1 MEKIKEYCKANDL
14 ALYICDKYKTEYK
27 HEISGI
33 KLQKSL
39 YFLFAYWGAF
49 VRKSNKDNSI
59 EEKISLPE
67 YLFNDEIQAW
77 TYGPVV
83 SNVYRNIESIKLFS
97 DDSEITKIKQQLS
110 QKTSIYCFINDLL
123 KDIFEI
129 SDFKLVDMSHQ
140 DKCWRDNYI
149 ESDEKHNRV
158 IDKESIINEY
168 FSKI

>member
-1 MEKIKEYCKANDL
+1 MKKENIYCDASDL
-14 ALYICDKYKTEYK
+14 ALYISDKYKSDYGR
-27 HEISGI
+27 EISGI

-49 VRKSNKDNSI
+49 VRKSNCDNSV
-59 EEKISLPE
+59 EEKLSLPE
-67 YLFNDEIQAW
+67 YLFEDKIEAW

-83 SNVYRNIESIKLFS
+83 PNVYRNIEAIKEFS
-97 DDSEITKIKQQLS
+97 DESELDKIRQRLS
-110 QKTSIYCFINDLL
+110 RDESIFAFINDLL

-140 DKCWRDNYI
+140 DKCWKDNYV
-149 ESDEKHNRV
+149 ETDERHART

>member
-1 MEKIKEYCKANDL
+1 MKNSNVYCNAIDL
-14 ALYICDKYKTEYK
+14 ALYICEKYKSKHK

-49 VRKSNKDNSI
+49 VRKSNSDNSV
-59 EEKISLPE
+59 EEKIELPE
-67 YLFNDEIQAW
+67 YLFNDEIEAW

-83 SNVYRNIESIKLFS
+83 SNVYRNIEIIKNFS
-97 DDSEITKIKQQLS
+97 DESEIVEIKQKLS
-110 QKTSIYCFINDLL
+110 QNNSIFGFINDLL

-140 DKCWRDNYI
+140 DKCWKDNYI
-149 ESDEKHNRV
+149 ESDERHNR
-158 IDKESIINEY
+158 IINKESIINEY